1 MLFSVLFL
9 SARFECILASP
20 DIVWF
25 LTCIASFS
33 LGLSA
38 HTKHFSVFGRAQT
51 FEARVKRIGGGGGQ
65 GAGKSYLQ
73 LSSFPLLPFFFL
85 ILVPI
90 IEKAKRREKCCER
103 AERQRKRL
111 LRRLSGPQQA
121 R

>member
-1 MLFSVLFL
+1 M
-9 SARFECILASP
+9 
-20 DIVWF
+20 
-25 LTCIASFS
+25 ASFS

-38 HTKHFSVFGRAQT
+38 YTKHFSVSDRAQT
-51 FEARVKRIGGGGGQ
+51 FEARVKRIGRVR
-65 GAGKSYLQ
+65 ARIAFSFPPS
-73 LSSFPLLPFFFL
+73 LSSHSFIL

-90 IEKAKRREKCCER
+90 IEKAKRRKTCCER